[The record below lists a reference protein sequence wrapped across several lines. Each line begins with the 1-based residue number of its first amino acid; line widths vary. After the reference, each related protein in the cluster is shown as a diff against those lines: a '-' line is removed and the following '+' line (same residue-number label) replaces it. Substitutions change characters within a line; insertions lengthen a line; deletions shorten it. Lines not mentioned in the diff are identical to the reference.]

1 MNQVQASSFPALAG
15 ALLVAVAMSGCDQ
28 LCGKTGKLC
37 VGQLNDTGVTTC
49 SNADTNGL
57 PCNDTSSG
65 TDAYRGQDAEYGRDV
80 TANDD
85 RDGRAGFVFTK
96 LGADGKPLAIQ
107 NGTWD
112 DAGSEAAGT
121 RWTCVRDEITQRVWE
136 VKTND
141 PASVHDRDHMYS
153 WYDPDS
159 ATNGGSAGTPNGGT
173 CAAAQTSLGY
183 GCDTDGFAKYVNDTG
198 GLCGFV
204 DWRVPAA
211 DEIQSLADFSVANP
225 APAIDQR
232 YFPNSDTYWSATPSS
247 HDVNLAFR
255 VAKAGFIGAY
265 DKAVL
270 FRVRLV
276 RGGP

>member
-37 VGQLNDTGVTTC
+37 VGQLNDTAVTTC

-112 DAGSEAAGT
+112 DVEEVLLVGSTGKTFQIGVDFRFCRHSHSSDSYWAPPRAGL
-121 RWTCVRDEITQRVWE
+121 R
-136 VKTND
+136 
-141 PASVHDRDHMYS
+141 
-153 WYDPDS
+153 
-159 ATNGGSAGTPNGGT
+159 
-173 CAAAQTSLGY
+173 
-183 GCDTDGFAKYVNDTG
+183 
-198 GLCGFV
+198 
-204 DWRVPAA
+204 A
-211 DEIQSLADFSVANP
+211 DV
-225 APAIDQR
+225 
-232 YFPNSDTYWSATPSS
+232 
-247 HDVNLAFR
+247 
-255 VAKAGFIGAY
+255 
-265 DKAVL
+265 
-270 FRVRLV
+270 
-276 RGGP
+276 GGPGILLSF